1 MAPYRIVLADDHTMI
16 RQGLKRI
23 LAEMADLEI
32 VGEVGD
38 GLALLNLLNKLALN
52 KRAPHM
58 VILDISMPNLRG
70 IEAIHEIKGIH
81 REMRILML
89 TMHKDKQYL
98 YQAISAGAEGYL
110 LKEDA
115 DTELFSAIEKIRRG
129 KTYISPGLSED
140 STEDWAKTCRGDDTF
155 VSEPERLTIRER
167 EVLKLITEGKSS
179 KEIADLLFI
188 SVRTVE
194 HHRANIT
201 TKLKVK
207 NTADLIRYALSKGY
221 F

>member
-1 MAPYRIVLADDHTMI
+1 MASYRIVLADDHTMI

-23 LAEMADLEI
+23 LGEMVDLEI

-38 GLALLNLLNKLALN
+38 GLGLLSLLNKLVLD

-70 IEAIHEIKGIH
+70 IEAIHEIKGIAPD
-81 REMRILML
+81 MRILML
-89 TMHKDKQYL
+89 TMHKDKEYL

-129 KTYISPGLSED
+129 KTYVSPSLSEESLD
-140 STEDWAKTCRGDDTF
+140 DWAKTCRGDDKS
-155 VSEPERLTIRER
+155 VYEPEPLTIRER
-167 EVLKLITEGKSS
+167 EVLKLITEGKSN

-188 SVRTVE
+188 SIRTVE

-201 TKLKVK
+201 AKLKAK

-221 F
+221 S